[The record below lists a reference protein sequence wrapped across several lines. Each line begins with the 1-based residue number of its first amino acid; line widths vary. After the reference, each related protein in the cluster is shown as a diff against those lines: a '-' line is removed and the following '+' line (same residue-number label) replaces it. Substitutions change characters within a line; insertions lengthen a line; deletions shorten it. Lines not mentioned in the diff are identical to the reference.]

1 LPTFGVQAFVATVL
15 TSSSRVAL
23 RGVAAYL
30 PPQQRSSGQVEALI
44 AQSSPKLR
52 VPRGIVELM
61 TGIRCRRVAADDVNA
76 SDLAAEAGRRV
87 LDKTGVD
94 AADVD
99 LLIYASVS
107 QDLLEPATANI
118 VQEKVGTRCPVFDL
132 KNACN
137 SFLNAL
143 QVAEALIQN
152 GTYRTILV
160 TVGELPSRCIKWS
173 LRNREDLRLSFPGYT
188 LGDAG
193 AAALLQPSDNGLGIF
208 YRSFKSASR
217 FWDLGVI
224 PGGGSMH
231 PRGDEWTYIQGDGT
245 RLKDAFFEVGPA
257 ILHDALA
264 ATGTICADYQRV
276 LVHQVSMPFIRMFL
290 DLSGVP
296 RNKIV
301 VTLPELGNMGAASL
315 PVAFALAEERG
326 EISRGD
332 RLMWIGLAGGISMG
346 VMLMDY

>member
-1 LPTFGVQAFVATVL
+1 MATVL
-15 TSSSRVAL
+15 TSTSSRVAL
-23 RGVAAYL
+23 KGVAAYL

-44 AQSSPKLR
+44 AQASPKLR

-118 VQEKVGTRCPVFDL
+118 VQEKVGTHCPVFDL

>member
-1 LPTFGVQAFVATVL
+1 VAAVL
-15 TSSSRVAL
+15 NSTSSRVAL
-23 RGVAAYL
+23 VGVAAYL
-30 PPQQRSSGQVEALI
+30 PPNTRSSGEVESLI
-44 AQSSPKLR
+44 AQASPEVR
-52 VPRGIVELM
+52 IPRGIVELM
-61 TGIRCRRVAADDVNA
+61 TGIRCRRVAGDDVNG

-87 LDKTGVD
+87 LRKTGVD
-94 AADVD
+94 PADVD

-107 QDLLEPATANI
+107 QDLVEPATANI

-173 LRNREDLRLSFPGYT
+173 LRDREDLRLSFPGYT

-193 AAALLQPSDNGLGIF
+193 AAALLQPSNNGRGIY
-208 YRSFKSASR
+208 YRNFKTASR

-224 PGGGSMH
+224 PGGGTMH

-245 RLKDAFFEVGPA
+245 RLKDAFFEVGPS
-257 ILHDALA
+257 ILHEALA
-264 ATGTICADYQRV
+264 ATGTTCADYERV

-290 DLSGVP
+290 DLSGVAQD
-296 RNKIV
+296 KIV

-315 PVAFALAEERG
+315 PVGFALAEERG
-326 EISRGD
+326 EIRPGD

-346 VMLMDY
+346 VMLMEY